1 MFHIVNHM
9 CNYYVHVYIYI
20 HMHHIYIYT
29 YILLLLLLLLYTC
42 INILLTLFIHLF
54 IHSLIHISYTLP
66 SPCYTLNLGIAGGLG
81 TATEKVVVAP
91 GDLTL
96 CEVENHHV

>member
-20 HMHHIYIYT
+20 YICSIYIYI
-29 YILLLLLLLLYTC
+29 YIYIHILLLYTC
-42 INILLTLFIHLF
+42 KNILLTLFIHLF

-81 TATEKVVVAP
+81 GTEKVVGTPLVI
-91 GDLTL
+91 
-96 CEVENHHV
+96 

>member
-20 HMHHIYIYT
+20 HMHHIYIH
-29 YILLLLLLLLYTC
+29 ILLLYTC
-42 INILLTLFIHLF
+42 KNILLTLFIHLF

-81 TATEKVVVAP
+81 GTEKVVGTPLVI
-91 GDLTL
+91 
-96 CEVENHHV
+96 